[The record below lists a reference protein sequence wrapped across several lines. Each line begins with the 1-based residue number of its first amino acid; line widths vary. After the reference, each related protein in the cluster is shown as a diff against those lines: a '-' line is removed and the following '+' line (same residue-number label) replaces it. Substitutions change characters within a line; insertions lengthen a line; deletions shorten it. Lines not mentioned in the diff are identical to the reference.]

1 MARYKP
7 KPAPFLTPVM
17 TGGRIRGALK
27 TYGAALDAEGVCA
40 AYSSVTKGKY
50 SYSANYRYQTV
61 TFAGGPRSQLRI
73 EISGGDGKFSTS
85 AVVMEYGGRG
95 YPLRERG
102 QGALRRAF
110 GGM

>member
-7 KPAPFLTPVM
+7 KPAPFLTPIM
-17 TGGRIRGALK
+17 TGGAMRGVLG
-27 TYGAALDAEGVCA
+27 TYGAAVDAEGVCA

-50 SYSANYRYQTV
+50 SYSATYNYTTV
-61 TFAGGPRSQLRI
+61 ALSGGPRAQLTV
-73 EISGGDGKFSTS
+73 EIDGGDGKFSTS
-85 AVVMEYGGRG
+85 AVVMEYGGQG

-110 GGM
+110 GGV